1 MLAAGAADAVALVA
15 VVLVTVVLAD
25 LVAPASLALA
35 LVLVHAVRLAKAL
48 ATALVAA
55 LAPLLLLRR
64 VGANVATTDLGPTG
78 RDAAAAAAARVL
90 PLHASARSTR
100 RGQGHA
106 EGKTA
111 GGGVLRVPARSV
123 AMGKSCRQISCTPG
137 GEARER
143 PGF

>member
-1 MLAAGAADAVALVA
+1 MPAAGAADAVALVA

-55 LAPLLLLRR
+55 LAPLLRLRG
-64 VGANVATTDLGPTG
+64 VGANDGVIDLGPTG
-78 RDAAAAAAARVL
+78 GAAVAAAARVL
-90 PLHASARSTR
+90 ALHASARSTR

-111 GGGVLRVPARSV
+111 GGGV
-123 AMGKSCRQISCTPG
+123 
-137 GEARER
+137 
-143 PGF
+143 